1 MIRRPLGRG
10 LDALIEDT
18 RPEPEGNGA
27 AATASM
33 MMMLAV
39 DRIVPGPF
47 QPRQRFDSDR
57 LQELTRA
64 IQTQGVIEPLIV
76 RRAPGTD
83 GARFE
88 LIAGERRLRAA
99 RNASLAEVPVVV
111 RELDDRAALEM
122 SLVENLAR
130 EDLNAIEEARAFVR
144 LGSEFGLSHDEIA
157 SRIGKSRP
165 YVSNIVRLIDL
176 PAPIIEMLVIGQLTA
191 GQARPLL
198 AMPSADDQIAAAR
211 EIAQGKISARGAEQI
226 ARSRRHPKRSAIGN
240 GAALDA
246 NLTALEQGL
255 QRSLMRKVRIIRRR
269 GRTPGRIE
277 IEYYDDDDL
286 TALASRLGGH
296 PRVAPAPGP

>member
-10 LDALIEDT
+10 LDALIENT
-18 RPEPEGNGA
+18 RTDAESAGGPDA
-27 AATASM
+27 AGL
-33 MMMLAV
+33 MLVAI

-47 QPRQRFDSDR
+47 QPRQRFDPER

-64 IQTQGVIEPLIV
+64 IQTQGVIEPLVV
-76 RRAPGTD
+76 RRAPASAEAP
-83 GARFE
+83 ARYE

-99 RNASLAEVPVVV
+99 RNASLSEVPVIV

-144 LGSEFGLSHDEIA
+144 LGTEFGLSHDEIA

-165 YVSNIVRLIDL
+165 YVSNVTRLLDL
-176 PAPIIEMLVIGQLTA
+176 PPVVVEMLISGQLNA

-198 AMPSADDQIAAAR
+198 ALTSADAQVEAARQIA
-211 EIAQGKISARGAEQI
+211 EGKISSRGAEQMVKAHRGRRRTG
-226 ARSRRHPKRSAIGN
+226 ARN
-240 GAALDA
+240 GVDP
-246 NLTALEQGL
+246 NLSALEEGL
-255 QRSLMRKVRIIRRR
+255 QRALMRKVRIIRRR

-286 TALASRLGGH
+286 TALTTTLSGHGRTASM
-296 PRVAPAPGP
+296 PAS

>member
-10 LDALIEDT
+10 LDALIGNT
-18 RPEPEGNGA
+18 RTEVESAGGPDGVGL
-27 AATASM
+27 
-33 MMMLAV
+33 MLVAI

-47 QPRQRFDSDR
+47 QPRQRFDPER

-64 IQTQGVIEPLIV
+64 IQTQGVIEPLVV
-76 RRAPGTD
+76 RRAPAGAD
-83 GARFE
+83 GPARYE

-99 RNASLAEVPVVV
+99 RNASLSEVPVIV

-144 LGSEFGLSHDEIA
+144 LGTEFGLSHDEIA

-165 YVSNIVRLIDL
+165 YVSNVIRLLDL
-176 PAPIIEMLVIGQLTA
+176 PSVVVEMLISGQLNA

-198 AMPSADDQIAAAR
+198 ALTSADAQIEAARQIAA
-211 EIAQGKISARGAEQI
+211 GKISSRGAEQI
-226 ARSRRHPKRSAIGN
+226 VKAHRGRRRSGARIGV
-240 GAALDA
+240 DA
-246 NLTALEQGL
+246 NLSALEEGL
-255 QRSLMRKVRIIRRR
+255 QRALMRKVRIVRRR

-286 TALASRLGGH
+286 TALTATLSGHGRTASM
-296 PRVAPAPGP
+296 PAS